1 MLVRDDTEISFY
13 LCKRE
18 TIKKEEKMKLAEA
31 LSIRKDLQTRI
42 SQLSSR
48 LMNNVKIQEG
58 DEPAEDPKDLFKEL
72 DSCLKQLEEYIY
84 RINLTNLHTMS
95 GKKSLTQL
103 LAERD
108 VLTKRVSVMQEVFN
122 QASSSSGER
131 YSRSEIK
138 YVTTVDVKALR
149 KQIDKQSAQLRQLD
163 IEIQSLSFS
172 TELI

>member
-1 MLVRDDTEISFY
+1 
-13 LCKRE
+13 
-18 TIKKEEKMKLAEA
+18 MKLAEA

-42 SQLSSR
+42 SQLSTR
-48 LMNNVKIQEG
+48 LLSNVRIQEG
-58 DEPAEDPKDLFKEL
+58 DEPAEDPKDLLKEL

-84 RINLTNLHTMS
+84 RINLTNMRTMS
-95 GKKSLTQL
+95 GEKSLTQL

-108 VLTKRVSVMQEVFN
+108 VLTKRVSVLQEVFE
-122 QASSSSGER
+122 QASSSSER

-149 KQIDKQSAQLRQLD
+149 KQIDKLSAQLRQLD
-163 IEIQSLSFS
+163 IEIQSINFS

>member
-1 MLVRDDTEISFY
+1 
-13 LCKRE
+13 
-18 TIKKEEKMKLAEA
+18 MKLAEA

-48 LMNNVKIQEG
+48 LSNNVRIQEG

-72 DSCLKQLEEYIY
+72 DSCLKQLEEFIY
-84 RINLTNLHTMS
+84 RINVTNLQTMS

-108 VLTKRVSVMQEVFN
+108 VLTMRVNVMQDVFR
-122 QASSSSGER
+122 QAASSSSER

-138 YVTTVDVKALR
+138 FVTTVDAKDLR
-149 KQIDKQSAQLRQLD
+149 KQIDKLSAQLRQLD
-163 IEIQSLSFS
+163 IEIQSINFS

>member
-1 MLVRDDTEISFY
+1 
-13 LCKRE
+13 
-18 TIKKEEKMKLAEA
+18 MKLAEA
-31 LSIRKDLQTRI
+31 LSIRKELQTRI

-48 LMNNVKIQEG
+48 LMNNVRIQEG

-84 RINLTNLHTMS
+84 RINLTNLHTVS

-122 QASSSSGER
+122 QASSSSSER

-149 KQIDKQSAQLRQLD
+149 KQIDKLSAQLRQLD